1 MNGVLSTERAEEI
14 AARQDEKEK
23 AIKSASA
30 DGQQDES
37 EEKAAALIQ
46 VRGRA
51 SNTDD
56 RIELTVFFSYS
67 ATIAGTEKGD
77 S

>member
-1 MNGVLSTERAEEI
+1 MNGTFSTERAEEI

-23 AIKSASA
+23 AMKSTRA

-46 VRGRA
+46 VRVPRLEISTTA
-51 SNTDD
+51 
-56 RIELTVFFSYS
+56 
-67 ATIAGTEKGD
+67 
-77 S
+77 